1 MGDARYR
8 PLVTQARTQELRKG
22 KVRIFLMPKIC
33 SMRLNST
40 WDFMSM
46 VYSYL
51 NYMTMNDQEQEVG
64 LYIRYNN
71 VIH

>member
-40 WDFMSM
+40 
-46 VYSYL
+46 
-51 NYMTMNDQEQEVG
+51 
-64 LYIRYNN
+64 
-71 VIH
+71 